1 MYFFTKFFLQLVRMN
16 NRFIYGISIFF
27 IFASAFAAYL
37 LEPETFITPFN
48 GLWWVMTTVTTVGY
62 GDFYPKTIPGKC
74 LGIFVFIFGIG
85 LISITISKIVDGLFM
100 YQRKKEEGKLRYTG
114 KQHFVIID
122 WSKHAEH
129 AIQEIRNTDPT
140 ARIVLI
146 DMLEKSPC
154 NLDYVHYIQGNPVH
168 PNTLETVSYTHL
180 TLPTICSV

>member
-1 MYFFTKFFLQLVRMN
+1 
-16 NRFIYGISIFF
+16 
-27 IFASAFAAYL
+27 AYL

-122 WSKHAEH
+122 WSK
-129 AIQEIRNTDPT
+129 
-140 ARIVLI
+140 
-146 DMLEKSPC
+146 
-154 NLDYVHYIQGNPVH
+154 
-168 PNTLETVSYTHL
+168 
-180 TLPTICSV
+180 